1 MIRQKYLLEN
11 EENVDSLTQKVR
23 KSNHVV
29 EISDSDGEELQ
40 NILRELLF
48 KTSEMEHI
56 YILEILKTF

>member
-11 EENVDSLTQKVR
+11 EENVDSLTQKVK
-23 KSNHVV
+23 KSNDVV
-29 EISDSDGEELQ
+29 EISDSDGEEILK
-40 NILRELLF
+40 ILRELLF